1 MNCLMNNITG
11 CFKNKI
17 FTEGADIYIK
27 IWKSY
32 YVINLNSEDQ
42 RLHWHIAHT
51 TESRSK
57 SRGLQQCQHEC
68 GSAAKPVQSHLQCSS
83 QHDSVVYPAF
93 LFPSSHNGDNPHPTG
108 NLEKEQVEVK
118 RAHLLIYIVYS
129 LSNHYKHV
137 LKYLAPM

>member
-42 RLHWHIAHT
+42 RLYWHIAHT
-51 TESRSK
+51 TESRPK
-57 SRGLQQCQHEC
+57 SRGLQQC
-68 GSAAKPVQSHLQCSS
+68 GSVAKPVQSHLQCSS